1 MSDKSTIRD
10 EARKHRA
17 RINIREDNPE
27 DAVRYFFNNI
37 ELKQGDIIAFYWP
50 VGREFDPRPILDECL
65 QRGYICALPVVEE
78 NTRILKFVPV
88 AGDVPLVKGVYGIMG
103 PAIDQNTVYVD
114 PDIVLV
120 PMLAFD
126 QRGTRLGQGGGYY
139 DATLRD
145 LRGRKT
151 VTAVGVAYGG
161 QACLFN
167 LPREDHDEKL
177 DWIVTPQGAKRF

>member
-1 MSDKSTIRD
+1 MLDKKTIRE
-10 EARKHRA
+10 EARRHRA

-27 DAVRYFFNNI
+27 DAVPHFFDALA
-37 ELKQGDIIAFYWP
+37 LKGDEVIAGYWP
-50 VGREFDPRPILDECL
+50 TAREFDTRPILDECL
-65 QRGYICALPVVEE
+65 KRGFSCVLPVIQEGS
-78 NTRILKFVPV
+78 RILKFSRF
-88 AGDVPLVKGVYGIMG
+88 ADGQALVKGAHGIMQ
-103 PAIDQNTVYVD
+103 PAHTDFVD
-114 PDIVLV
+114 PDIVIV

-145 LRGRKT
+145 LRARKT

-167 LPREDHDEKL
+167 LPRADHDEPL
-177 DWIVTPQGAKRF
+177 DLIVTPQGVKRF